1 MRTNKPHWQSSGIII
16 FLWKYYIVISDTL
29 VGFFFDVLFLLLAVL
44 LSELYEK
51 PRRKKDWVTEKST
64 KKNLRERHQFF
75 WLHTLSTK
83 SFFVAFFVYSPSQV
97 TYLLY
102 DHNKNTKYFYGWYS
116 VWYGKYEKTSW
127 LASLRKWSYFKLFFS
142 NSYSG
147 YELKLIIKRRIKLL
161 FAFTV
166 FTKVLI

>member
-1 MRTNKPHWQSSGIII
+1 MKILYSYFRYTGRLLLWCAVFVACCIII
-16 FLWKYYIVISDTL
+16 RALWETKKEKR
-29 VGFFFDVLFLLLAVL
+29 
-44 LSELYEK
+44 LSY
-51 PRRKKDWVTEKST
+51 RKKYKEEFAWETSI
-64 KKNLRERHQFF
+64 F

-83 SFFVAFFVYSPSQV
+83 SFFVAFFVYSPFQV